1 MDSITGLL
9 KCPMQETFH
18 YFKLAFIL
26 VKKDALI
33 DVRKR
38 MLTRQDPFL
47 NRIQI
52 QCLVGD
58 CRDGFFI
65 LQIRRMPKIGFVERQ
80 MPLQMVLAHRCKEC
94 ASRPNQRFAL
104 SSNILLFRGMIAK
117 KQNRKRSSRQR
128 PNLILPAYAFIT
140 HYQAAHPLSLWYRF
154 IIHACASCIKGAV
167 YHCILRV
174 KMDAGMRSFHRPFLF
189 VVRLVTSRARRRLLT
204 SIRRESII

>member
-1 MDSITGLL
+1 MDSITNLL
-9 KCPMQETFH
+9 KCPIQETFH

-26 VKKDALI
+26 VKKDALL
-33 DVRKR
+33 DVHKR

-65 LQIRRMPKIGFVERQ
+65 LQIRRMPKIGFIERR
-80 MPLQMVLAHRCKEC
+80 MPLQMVFAHRCKER

-104 SSNILLFRGMIAK
+104 SSDILLYRGMIAK

-167 YHCILRV
+167 YRCILRV
-174 KMDAGMRSFHRPFLF
+174 KMDAGMRSFHRLSLF
-189 VVRLVTSRARRRLLT
+189 IVRLVTS
-204 SIRRESII
+204 

>member
-65 LQIRRMPKIGFVERQ
+65 LQIRRMPKIGFIERQ

-94 ASRPNQRFAL
+94 ASSQNQRFAL

>member
-1 MDSITGLL
+1 MGAPPQQNLCPGLVIMDSITGLL

-140 HYQAAHPLSLWYRF
+140 RYQAIHPLSLWY
-154 IIHACASCIKGAV
+154 I
-167 YHCILRV
+167 
-174 KMDAGMRSFHRPFLF
+174 
-189 VVRLVTSRARRRLLT
+189 
-204 SIRRESII
+204 SITP

>member
-128 PNLILPAYAFIT
+128 PNLILPSYAFIT

>member
-1 MDSITGLL
+1 MGAPPQQNLCPGLVIMDSITGLL

-65 LQIRRMPKIGFVERQ
+65 LQIRRMPKIGFIERQ

-104 SSNILLFRGMIAK
+104 PSNILLYRGMIAK

-128 PNLILPAYAFIT
+128 QNLILPAYAFIT
-140 HYQAAHPLSLWYRF
+140 RYQAALPL
-154 IIHACASCIKGAV
+154 G
-167 YHCILRV
+167 
-174 KMDAGMRSFHRPFLF
+174 
-189 VVRLVTSRARRRLLT
+189 
-204 SIRRESII
+204 